1 VFAIPVL
8 GPLSGIIASIFPG
21 TGYSIAKEAT
31 ANFTIADGVIRT
43 KDLTV
48 SGKAYDMLGRGEI
61 DFLNDRMNMDM
72 RIGARGAG
80 IVLTP
85 LYNLFEYK
93 GEGSIAKPRWHPKN
107 F

>member
-1 VFAIPVL
+1 
-8 GPLSGIIASIFPG
+8 
-21 TGYSIAKEAT
+21 
-31 ANFTIADGVIRT
+31 
-43 KDLTV
+43 
-48 SGKAYDMLGRGEI
+48 
-61 DFLNDRMNMDM
+61 MNMDM